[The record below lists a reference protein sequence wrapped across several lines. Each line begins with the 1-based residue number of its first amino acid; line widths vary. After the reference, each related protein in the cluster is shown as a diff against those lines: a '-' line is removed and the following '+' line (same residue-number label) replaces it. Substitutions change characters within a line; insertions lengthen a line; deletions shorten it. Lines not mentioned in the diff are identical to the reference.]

1 MKIVGD
7 LLLLAA
13 TDLSNHLACA
23 HVTTLDVSVARGERG
38 APKPSWAQAKQLQE
52 LGEDHER
59 RYLAWLR
66 NKGLRVESLEEV
78 LSEAAR
84 EKRTLELMREGV
96 DVIYQ
101 GALRL
106 ERWLGRP
113 DILRRVR
120 DEDDTG
126 ARGSAKSKGARRYEA
141 YDCKL
146 ARETRATAIVQ
157 LSLYSEMIAEAMRG
171 IGGATPVN
179 MHVVRPGDGEPFVA
193 EPYRVAEYA
202 AYYRT
207 VKKRLVA
214 ASGALV
220 SAGAD
225 AEATAALGATYP
237 EPCSHCDVCRWFQD
251 CDKQRHD
258 DDHLSLVAGIRSS
271 QIDDLEENKI
281 SKVAQLAEMAL
292 PLTWKQERGSRDG
305 IVRVREQARVQ
316 VAGRVAQKPVH
327 ELIEPVT
334 AGFGFCKL
342 PEPCAGD
349 IYLDLEG
356 DPFAAGGRMEY
367 LFGFS
372 WRDAKGKL
380 HYEKRWALTREEE
393 REAFTWLVD
402 EIVRRRAKHP
412 AMHAYHFGGYESGAL
427 KHLMGYYATREEEV
441 DSFLRAGVLV
451 DLHQVFKQA
460 VRASVED
467 YGLKKLEAFYGYT
480 RELKL
485 DAARAALH
493 NVERRLELGRGV
505 DAITDAMKRDVEI
518 YNADDCYS
526 TAALHRWI
534 EERRDELV
542 AGGTAVA
549 RFVNREEETQE
560 NLTEWLTRVEAVVV
574 ALTEGIPA
582 DRDEWTDE
590 HRAKW
595 LMAQLVDWHR
605 REDKSS
611 YWEMHRLK
619 DLEPKD
625 LVDERAGLSGLTHT
639 GFVGREKKSVVHE
652 YSFDEQDSDVDV
664 GDDVYCRHATKDK
677 EQSIGEVLAI
687 DYKLRLIKIKKTGDA
702 ATMHP
707 PAIFAWDAPIRN
719 QAQRESLM
727 AIAEWIAA
735 NNVDAGGEHLRDHR
749 AARDLLLRH
758 APRLA
763 RKNKL
768 VQRATE
774 KPFTTAIRVVNSLDS
789 STFAIQGPPGSGKTF
804 TGARMICDLVKRG
817 KKIGVTATGHKVIRK
832 LLEDTVDAACEAEIS
847 AGVAAAHVERYG
859 ENTHEGVKI
868 VKDSEDALTALTR
881 GKFNVLGGTAW
892 LWSREDAIG
901 SVDVLFVD
909 EAGQMS
915 LADVMAVS
923 RAARSIVLLGDPQQ
937 LDRPIKGSHPDGA
950 EVSAMTHLLAERKT
964 IASEKGFLMPE
975 TWRLHKNICT
985 FTSELFYEDRLGA
998 NEIANSRV
1006 IGGHP
1011 WMNGAGLYFVPVSHA
1026 GNHNASNEE
1035 IDAIVKI
1042 VASVLRDGVTWSP
1055 ELGRTRAL
1063 TAEDVLIVAPYN
1075 KQVDQLRARLAARWS
1090 APEVRVGTVDKF
1102 QGQEAPVAIYSLA
1115 TSSPEL
1121 APRGMEFLY
1130 SLNRLNVATSR
1141 AQTASVLVG
1150 SPGLFAPECKTPRQ
1164 MQLANAFC
1172 RFLEMANWVDVSEL

>member
-7 LLLLAA
+7 LLLLSA
-13 TDLSNHLACA
+13 TDVSNHLACA

-38 APKPSWAQAKQLQE
+38 APQPSWAQAKQLQE
-52 LGEDHER
+52 LGEEHER

-66 NKGLRVESLEEV
+66 GKGLRVETLEDEK
-78 LSEAAR
+78 SEPKR

-96 DVIYQ
+96 DLIYQ
-101 GALRL
+101 GGLRL
-106 ERWLGRP
+106 ERWLGKP
-113 DILRRVR
+113 DILRRVTG
-120 DEDDTG
+120 EDG
-126 ARGSAKSKGARRYEA
+126 AARYEA

-157 LSLYSEMIAEAMRG
+157 LSLYSEMIAEATKA
-171 IGGATPVN
+171 IGGGAAPVH
-179 MHVVRPGDGEPFVA
+179 MHVVRPGDGEPFVE

-207 VKKRLVA
+207 VKKHLVA
-214 ASGALV
+214 ASGALFIA
-220 SAGAD
+220 AGAAD
-225 AEATAALGATYP
+225 GDGVADEGTYP
-237 EPCSHCDVCRWFQD
+237 EPCAHCDVCRWFQD
-251 CDKQRHD
+251 CDKKRHD
-258 DDHLSLVAGIRSS
+258 DDHLSLVAGIRSA
-271 QIDDLEENKI
+271 QTEELEEHGVKR
-281 SKVAQLAEMAL
+281 VDELATMRLDFA
-292 PLTWKQERGSRDG
+292 WKPERGSRDG

-327 ELIEPVT
+327 EIIKPIT
-334 AGFGFCKL
+334 TGFGFCKL
-342 PEPCAGD
+342 PEPCTVGD

-367 LFGFS
+367 LIGFS
-372 WRDAKGKL
+372 WRDPASGEL
-380 HYEKRWALTREEE
+380 RYEKRWALTREEE
-393 REAFTWLVD
+393 RDGFTWLVD
-402 EIVRRRAKHP
+402 EIVRRRAQHP
-412 AMHAYHFGGYESGAL
+412 AMHVYHFGGYESGAL

-441 DSFLRAGVLV
+441 DSCLRAGVLV

-467 YGLKKLEAFYGYT
+467 YGLKRLEAFYGYT

-505 DAITDAMKRDVEI
+505 EAITDAMKHDVEI

-526 TAALHRWI
+526 TAALHCWL
-534 EERRDELV
+534 EERRAELV
-542 AGGTAVA
+542 ARGGVDVP
-549 RFVNREEETQE
+549 RFVNREEETQD
-560 NLTEWLTRVEAVVV
+560 NLTEWLARVERVVA
-574 ALTEGIPA
+574 ALTESIPA

-625 LVDERAGLSGLTHT
+625 LADERAGLSGLAHT
-639 GFVGREKKSVVHE
+639 GFEGKEKRSVVHE
-652 YSFDEQDSDVDV
+652 YTFDEQDSDVGV
-664 GDDVYCRHATKDK
+664 GDDVYCRHATEDK
-677 EQSIGEVLAI
+677 EQSIGEVIAI
-687 DYKLRLIKIKKTGDA
+687 DYKLRLMRVKKTGEA

-707 PAIFAWDAPIRN
+707 SAVFKWDRPIAN
-719 QAQRESLM
+719 GAQREALM
-727 AIAEWIAA
+727 AIAEWIAT
-735 NNVDAGGEHLRDHR
+735 NGVDATGEHR
-749 AARDLLLRH
+749 AARDLLLCQ

-763 RKNKL
+763 RKNTL
-768 VQRATE
+768 EQRATE
-774 KPFTTAIRVVNSLDS
+774 KPFTTAIRVVGALEN

-817 KKIGVTATGHKVIRK
+817 KTIGVTATGHKVIRK
-832 LLEDTVDAACEAEIS
+832 LLEDAVDAACEAEIS
-847 AGVAAAHVERYG
+847 AGVVAAHVERNG
-859 ENTHEGVKI
+859 EVTHEGVTI
-868 VKDSEDALTALTR
+868 YKDTPRGLAALAS
-881 GKFNVLGGTAW
+881 GKCNVLGGTAW
-892 LWSREDAIG
+892 LWSRENAIG

-950 EVSAMTHLLAERKT
+950 EVSAMTHLLSGRKT
-964 IASEKGFLMPE
+964 IAPEKGFLMPE
-975 TWRLHKNICT
+975 TLRLHKNICA
-985 FTSELFYEDRLGA
+985 FTSELFYEERLGS

-1011 WMNGAGLYFVPVSHA
+1011 WMNGAGLYFVPVAHT

-1042 VASVLRDGVTWSP
+1042 VASVLRDGVTWSA
-1055 ELGRTRAL
+1055 ELGRARAM
-1063 TAEDVLIVAPYN
+1063 TAKDVLVVAPYN
-1075 KQVDQLRARLAARWS
+1075 KQVDQLRARLRTRWS
-1090 APEVRVGTVDKF
+1090 DPEVAVGTVDKF

-1141 AQTASVLVG
+1141 AQTASILVG

-1172 RFLEMANWVDVSEL
+1172 RFLEMAKWVGSSKL